1 MKSFKEE
8 LNEYKAEVEKLAK
21 KSVVMD
27 LMIEFSENNYTD
39 AAQFNGALSNKIEEL
54 NKNEDSN
61 KTKD

>member
-1 MKSFKEE
+1 MNTFKKE

-27 LMIEFSENNYTD
+27 LMVEFSENNYTD

-61 KTKD
+61 KAKD